1 MKKEQPIS
9 FDSFLTLFPEIELP
23 FALTTDIH
31 IEFSRHNLPIPEAMV
46 DQFLSSAHDD
56 EFTEYIA
63 CFKIPNT
70 KSFHAIVAW
79 RAGLMEY
86 EYHLVTL
93 DKSGNL
99 IDTRVIAGTQGDGKL
114 LTRSVATIE
123 ADWLI
128 NIVEGNEVIQEDG
141 ESIFNPNSSKVVSL
155 EMTRDGDI
163 MLAD

>member
-1 MKKEQPIS
+1 MKKNQSVS
-9 FDSFLTLFPEIELP
+9 FDNFLTLFPEVELP
-23 FALTTDIH
+23 MVISTDIH
-31 IEFSRHNLPIPEAMV
+31 IEFSRHNIPIPGVMI
-46 DQFLSSAHDD
+46 DRYLSSTHDD

-63 CFKIPNT
+63 CFSIPNT
-70 KSFHAIVAW
+70 KSFHAIVVW

-86 EYHLVTL
+86 EYHLVTF

-99 IDTRVIAGTQGDGKL
+99 LDKRVIAGTKSDGKL

-128 NIVEGNEVIQEDG
+128 NIVEGNEIVQEDG
-141 ESIFNPNSSKVVSL
+141 ESTFNPSSSKVVSL
-155 EMTRDGDI
+155 EMTLDGDI